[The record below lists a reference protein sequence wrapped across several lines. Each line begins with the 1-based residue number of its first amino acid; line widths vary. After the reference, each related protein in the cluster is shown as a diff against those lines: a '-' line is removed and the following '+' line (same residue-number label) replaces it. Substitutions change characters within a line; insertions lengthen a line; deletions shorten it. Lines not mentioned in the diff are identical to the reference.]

1 MEYQDVPSKFFC
13 LTLPKTSVG
22 EISIV
27 ALISGTGKVWIR
39 RGRLSRFSVEIFF
52 SHSAKN
58 FCRGII
64 YCCTDFRYQ
73 KSLERRGEYQDAP
86 SKIFCLTMPKIS
98 VGESSI
104 VSLISG
110 TEKVWKGGGVVEY
123 QDVPS
128 KFFCLTLPKISVG
141 EISIVA
147 LISGTGKVW
156 IRRGRLSRF
165 SVENFLSH
173 SAKNFCRGIIYCC
186 TDFRYRKSLERRGE
200 YQDAPSKIFCLTVPK
215 ISVGESSIVSLIS
228 GTEKVWK
235 GGGVVEYQDVPSKF
249 FCLTLPKTSVG
260 ESSIVSLISGTEKVR
275 RRGGGG

>member
-1 MEYQDVPSKFFC
+1 MGV
-13 LTLPKTSVG
+13 
-22 EISIV
+22 
-27 ALISGTGKVWIR
+27 
-39 RGRLSRFSVEIFF
+39 SRFSVELFLPHTAEKFRRGNLYCCISFGYWKSLDKKGAIIKIFRRDF
-52 SHSAKN
+52 LSHSAKN

-64 YCCTDFRYQ
+64 YCCTDFRYR

-156 IRRGRLSRF
+156 IRRGRLSSF
-165 SVENFLSH
+165 SVEIFLSQ
-173 SAKNFCRGIIYCC
+173 SAKKFCRGIFFCC
-186 TDFRYRKSLERRGE
+186 TDFRYRK
-200 YQDAPSKIFCLTVPK
+200 
-215 ISVGESSIVSLIS
+215 
-228 GTEKVWK
+228 VWK
-235 GGGVVEYQDVPSKF
+235 GGGSIKMLHRKF
-249 FCLTLPKTSVG
+249 F
-260 ESSIVSLISGTEKVR
+260 VSQCRKFP
-275 RRGGGG
+275 